1 MDFSVSSTVRNKC
14 CLLTNQSMVLCY
26 SSPNELKCTSTYDIV
41 CIISTL
47 YHIKAISYHIILY
60 HIKAIWVSFLD
71 TQSQLFNLI
80 PLLFF
85 TLKMTPRMP
94 KHLIF
99 ILIWSSDSLSYT
111 NILKQGND
119 LQSLEMA
126 SKGQRTTLYH
136 CG

>member
-1 MDFSVSSTVRNKC
+1 
-14 CLLTNQSMVLCY
+14 MVLCY

-85 TLKMTPRMP
+85 TLKITL
-94 KHLIF
+94 K
-99 ILIWSSDSLSYT
+99 ILSP
-111 NILKQGND
+111 ILF
-119 LQSLEMA
+119 EMRLA
-126 SKGQRTTLYH
+126 MLN
-136 CG
+136 